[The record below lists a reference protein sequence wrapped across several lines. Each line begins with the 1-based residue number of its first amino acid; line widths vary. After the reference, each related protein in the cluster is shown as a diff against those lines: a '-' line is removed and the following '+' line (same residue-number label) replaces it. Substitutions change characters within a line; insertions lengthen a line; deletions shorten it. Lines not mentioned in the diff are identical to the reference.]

1 MAPPARPLGARRRV
15 LTIVVLA
22 LVAVLATAC
31 QVRVGTDVSVADDG
45 SGRIAVTVAL
55 DEDLVSS
62 LTTDGF
68 DPFAGLD
75 ELPDGWTV
83 ERTQPDGGEAVTVTA
98 DFADPAGLADR
109 VAQLQEGL
117 DDEDPQLLDDLALA
131 VAEDGSATLTGRAGF
146 RPPSSTG
153 MRGVGVRFD
162 GEDLAALLAERGD
175 EVLQVDL
182 RVTMPGPVVDGNAD
196 EVDGG
201 TATWHLPVTELVDIR
216 VASDPPT
223 DRTWW
228 LVGGAVLVGLVVG
241 FVGLGLVRRRR

>member
-1 MAPPARPLGARRRV
+1 MAPPTRSPRARRRCRG
-15 LTIVVLA
+15 VVLA
-22 LVAVLATAC
+22 LLAVLGTAC
-31 QVRVGTDVSVADDG
+31 QVRVGTDVSVAADG
-45 SGRIAVTVAL
+45 SGRVAVTVAL
-55 DEDLVSS
+55 DEDLATS

-68 DPFAGLD
+68 DPFSGLE

-83 ERTQPDGGEAVTVTA
+83 ERSQPDGGQAVTVTA
-98 DFADPAGLADR
+98 DFVDPQGLTER
-109 VAQLQEGL
+109 VAQLQDGL
-117 DDEDPQLLDDLALA
+117 DDEDPQLLDDLTLT
-131 VAEDGSATLTGRAGF
+131 VAEDGSATLRGRAGF

-162 GEDLAALLAERGD
+162 GEDLAALLADRGD
-175 EVLQVDL
+175 EVLRVDL

-201 TATWHLPVTELVDIR
+201 TATWHLPVTELVEVR

-228 LVGGAVLVGLVVG
+228 IVGGAVLVGLVGG
-241 FVGLGLVRRRR
+241 FVGLGVVRRR